1 MSYPD
6 GTLSAVVADPLS
18 LLAPALVAAL
28 TGDDLAG
35 ATVAHV
41 ERIAARSA
49 RYGEPREPLHP
60 VLVDRL
66 EARGYAGLY
75 THQATAVDLLAEGR
89 SIVVATGTASGKS
102 LCYQLPVV
110 EAALDGRRE
119 TVLALFPTKA
129 LAHDQLRSLR
139 SWLVPSLVCAPYDG
153 DATSEEKA
161 WARRHAS
168 VILTNPDMLHVGIL
182 PFHDRWA
189 TFFMRLRYVVVDEL
203 HVLRGVFGSHVAL
216 VLRRLRRLCERYGSS
231 PQFVFTSA
239 TIGNAGALASLLCGL
254 EVAVVDDD
262 GSPRSAR
269 TFVLF
274 DRAVVDQR
282 RGTRASANQTAGR
295 LLAGLVRE
303 GFQTLAFS
311 RSRVGVELVARSAKA
326 SLRSVHDDATW
337 PWAGAARDGDTLG
350 SEPGEGRPC
359 GDAACPAAA
368 AGLAP
373 QGVLGVAGGPAR
385 QGDTALAA
393 VSVVPARQGDT
404 PLAAVAGGPSR
415 PASTRSVDSLV
426 AAYRGGYLT
435 DERREL
441 EQRFVSGEL
450 RGIAATNALEL
461 GIDIGGLDA
470 VVINGFPG
478 TISSLWQQAG
488 RAGRRAGAA
497 DGGDGGREALAVLVA
512 GDDQLDRWYFSH
524 PEELFSRSPEA
535 AVINPSNPYVLL
547 PHIAC
552 AAYEAPLESDDRRWF
567 GDGIDT
573 AACDLVRVDLARPRD
588 RRLFWAAREPP
599 APAVNL
605 RSSSGRLFRLET
617 SDTDRAIGTVD
628 GTRVCSVAHPGAI
641 YVHQGRQYR
650 VDELDL
656 RGFTAR
662 LSVCDDDE
670 YTQTRHETDIEIMEQ
685 LGSAEIGA
693 LIAGLGRVRVTHQV
707 TAYQRRCLA
716 TGGVL
721 EVVPLDLPAQ
731 LLDTAGCWF
740 TITPDLLAAAGLV
753 PAQTAGT
760 VHAIEHGFI
769 GMLPRSAICDRWDV
783 GGVSMAMHPQTGL
796 PSIFVYDGFPGG
808 AGIAD
813 IAFAVATETLA
824 ATAELI
830 STCSCDDGCP
840 SCVQSPKCGNWNE
853 YLDKAAAIALLSVAI
868 GPAAAPAAHR
878 SGRGM
883 HAVSTTARATA
894 STPRRRTRT
903 VA

>member
-1 MSYPD
+1 MAP
-6 GTLSAVVADPLS
+6 DPLS
-18 LLAPALVAAL
+18 LLEPRLAAAL
-28 TGDDLAG
+28 TGDDLSG

-41 ERIAARSA
+41 ERIEARAA
-49 RYGEPREPLHP
+49 RYGDPREPLHQA
-60 VLVDRL
+60 VLDRL
-66 EARGYAGLY
+66 AARGYAGLY
-75 THQATAVDLLAEGR
+75 SHQATAVDLLAEGR

-102 LCYQLPVV
+102 LCYQVPIV

-139 SWLVPSLVCAPYDG
+139 SWLVPDLVCAPYDG
-153 DATSEEKA
+153 DATFEEKA

-168 VILTNPDMLHVGIL
+168 VILTNPDMLHIGIL

-239 TIGNAGALASLLCGL
+239 TVGNAGALAAMVCGL
-254 EVAVVDDD
+254 DVVVVDDD

-274 DRAVVDQR
+274 DRAVVDER
-282 RGTRASANQTAGR
+282 RGTRASANQTTGR

-326 SLRSVHDDATW
+326 SLRSALDDAAWAGCGDAKHIAPDGAAGGIDETG
-337 PWAGAARDGDTLG
+337 PAGTAGAAAAYTAGAARPNSARWGRTGVRHGADETGT
-350 SEPGEGRPC
+350 EG
-359 GDAACPAAA
+359 
-368 AGLAP
+368 
-373 QGVLGVAGGPAR
+373 
-385 QGDTALAA
+385 TA
-393 VSVVPARQGDT
+393 
-404 PLAAVAGGPSR
+404 R
-415 PASTRSVDSLV
+415 PAGTTLPGVTARARSVNGLV

-435 DERREL
+435 DERRDL
-441 EQRFVSGEL
+441 EQRFSSGEL

-470 VVINGFPG
+470 IVINGFPG

-488 RAGRRAGAA
+488 RAGRRAGSAHGE
-497 DGGDGGREALAVLVA
+497 DGGPESLAVLVA
-512 GDDQLDRWYFSH
+512 GDDQLDRWYFTH
-524 PEELFSRSPEA
+524 PEELFSRPPEA

-588 RRLFWAAREPP
+588 GRLFWAAREPP

-605 RSSSGRLFRLET
+605 RSSSGRVFRLEAT
-617 SDTDRAIGTVD
+617 DTDRTIGTVD
-628 GTRVCSVAHPGAI
+628 GSRVCSVAHPGAI

-650 VDELDL
+650 VDDLDL
-656 RGFTAR
+656 PAHTAR

-685 LGSAEIGA
+685 FGSAEIGS
-693 LIAGLGRVRVTHQV
+693 LMAGVGRVRVTSQV
-707 TAYQRRCLA
+707 TAYQRRCLS
-716 TGGVL
+716 TGDVL

-731 LLDTAGCWF
+731 LLDTSGCWF
-740 TITPDLLAAAGLV
+740 TITPDLLGAAGLV
-753 PAQTAGT
+753 PARTAGT

-783 GGVSMAMHPQTGL
+783 GGVSMAIHPQTGL

-813 IAFAVATETLA
+813 IAFAVAAETLA
-824 ATAELI
+824 AVAELI
-830 STCSCDDGCP
+830 GACPCDEGCP

-853 YLDKAAAIALLSVAI
+853 YLDKVAAMAVLAVAI
-868 GPAAAPAAHR
+868 GPAAAPAAQR
-878 SGRGM
+878 SGRGI